1 MGHTRKRVGPR
12 RGPLAMGYA
21 VAAAGA
27 WAPSGAR
34 LLLAHAGPWAPAGTR
49 LPFGRNLL
57 PRHGPG
63 RTVGAG
69 RHREARRPTRDT
81 KADGRGSGTRASTSS
96 GMTRRAHSAEERRS
110 D

>member
-69 RHREARRPTRDT
+69 RHREARRPTQDS
-81 KADGRGSGTRASTSS
+81 KPMDGGAARELSRA
-96 GMTRRAHSAEERRS
+96 AA
-110 D
+110 